1 MTPPPVFQGRTL
13 VIATMHGKE
22 QVIAPLLQKHLGVE
36 TIVPQGF
43 NSDQFGTFTG
53 EIKRAGNQVE
63 AARAKVQAAMTQLG
77 MDLGIASEG
86 SFGAHPSIPFVQS
99 NLELLLLVDRKNGYE
114 IRGHH
119 RTSETNMDGQYVHSV
134 EEALAFARKIGFPD
148 HGVIV
153 RKTDPRDSHK
163 QACLDQPSDLH
174 KNIHTEAE
182 LMEIVRKMLYTP
194 HTDRIFLE
202 TDMRAHRNPTRMK
215 AIGQAMEDLIQNI
228 LSLCPNCQAPGFVV
242 VDFETGLKCA
252 LCHSPT
258 DLPLNDIYQCSL
270 CNHQI
275 KKPVTK
281 YGQAADPQYCGYCNP

>member
-1 MTPPPVFQGRTL
+1 
-13 VIATMHGKE
+13 MHGKE

-134 EEALAFARKIGFPD
+134 EEALDFARKIGFPE

-153 RKTDPRDSHK
+153 RKTDPRASEK
-163 QACLDQPSDLH
+163 QAFLDQTSDIH

-182 LMEIVRKMLYTP
+182 LMEIVRQMLDIP
-194 HTDRIFLE
+194 HTDRIFVE

-215 AIGQAMEDLIQNI
+215 TIEKAVEDLIQNV

-242 VDFETGLKCA
+242 VDFETGLKCS

-258 DLPLNDIYQCSL
+258 ELPLNDIYQCSL
-270 CNHQI
+270 CNHQT
-275 KKPVTK
+275 KKPVTQ
-281 YGQAADPQYCGYCNP
+281 YGQTADPQYCGYCNP